1 MEIDEYGKQNF
12 IQFDASPNQ
21 GTNETSKNTPDYFL
35 WYNLI
40 HNNYKTFF
48 NSTVLFQYDQISLS
62 YLKKCKHESKQE
74 EDKIIIW
81 KNYI

>member
-35 WYNLI
+35 
-40 HNNYKTFF
+40 
-48 NSTVLFQYDQISLS
+48 
-62 YLKKCKHESKQE
+62 
-74 EDKIIIW
+74 
-81 KNYI
+81 